1 VLCTELDRRAAIG
14 KAFSIAQLGDVVVI
28 AGKGHE
34 STQTIGAKSFPFN
47 DAQVARELLG
57 AQS

>member
-1 VLCTELDRRAAIG
+1 M
-14 KAFSIAQLGDVVVI
+14 AFSIAQAGDVVVI

-34 STQTIGAKSFPFN
+34 STQTIGTDVFPFN